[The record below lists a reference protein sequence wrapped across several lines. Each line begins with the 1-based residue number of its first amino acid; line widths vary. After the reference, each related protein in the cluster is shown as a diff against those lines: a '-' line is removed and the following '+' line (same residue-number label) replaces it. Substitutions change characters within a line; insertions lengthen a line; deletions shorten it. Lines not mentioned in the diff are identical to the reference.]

1 MIDATNGLKRVLPN
15 SHFSSYAAITASIF
29 AGTAICAREWLSE
42 KITSIALLNLGAS
55 SLCQIKSIYPNYPLL
70 QQPAMLDHPELEA
83 VIHQCSYD
91 LLQEPGILEHP
102 KIELIL
108 SKSSYTDHL
117 LQQPGILEHPQ
128 FELILSKSSIRSIDH
143 LLQQPGI
150 LEHPQFELIL
160 SKSFSGSI
168 DHLLKQ
174 PGILEH
180 PQFELILSKSSI
192 RSIDHLLKQPGI
204 LEHPQFELILSK
216 SFITSINE
224 MLKQPGILEHPQF
237 ELILSKSYSGSTD
250 HFLQQPGILD
260 HPKIELLLEKSSRKS
275 IDYLLQQPRIFEH
288 PNIELI
294 ANYLLKYPEILQHP
308 KIAFILEKSSCGSTN
323 HLLQRLE
330 IIRHPNRK
338 LILEKSNNLRAVAN
352 LPCDGCG
359 MFSVFHYLLGLMRDH
374 ETNIYSG
381 GIKINFGNKG
391 LYYDHTRGEENW
403 WNHYF
408 DPVNIVKIDNNKCAE
423 QAVQFDN
430 NEYGRLVNSIE
441 GVHGSLG
448 IPRKEANVL
457 FKKYFKLESGI
468 QAEID
473 RFAADHFSGI
483 HVISIHYRGTDKS
496 CNGGNCEARKV
507 TYEEMIENVQKY
519 IRENHLETFKIFVAA
534 DEEGF
539 VQRMQKE
546 FPGKIAV
553 SNARRSTDGQPLHF
567 NTKNPYETGR
577 EALIDCLLLAR
588 GDVLIRTSSNL
599 SKFATYINPD
609 MQVIEISQRWY
620 QNSAKGK

>member
-15 SHFSSYAAITASIF
+15 SYFSSYAAMTASIF
-29 AGTAICAREWLSE
+29 AGTAICASEWLSE
-42 KITSIALLNLGAS
+42 KIASIALLNLGAS

-91 LLQEPGILEHP
+91 LIQEPGILEHP

-108 SKSSYTDHL
+108 EKSPYTDHLLQEPGILEHPNLALILEKSFSESIDHLLAQPGILEHPNLALILEKSSRGSTDYFLKQPGILEHPNIAIILSKSSFGSTDHL
-117 LQQPGILEHPQ
+117 LQQPGILEHPDIAI
-128 FELILSKSSIRSIDH
+128 ILSKSSFGSTDH

-150 LEHPQFELIL
+150 LEYPNFALIL
-160 SKSFSGSI
+160 K
-168 DHLLKQ
+168 
-174 PGILEH
+174 
-180 PQFELILSKSSI
+180 KSSFKAI
-192 RSIDHLLKQPGI
+192 AH
-204 LEHPQFELILSK
+204 
-216 SFITSINE
+216 
-224 MLKQPGILEHPQF
+224 
-237 ELILSKSYSGSTD
+237 
-250 HFLQQPGILD
+250 
-260 HPKIELLLEKSSRKS
+260 
-275 IDYLLQQPRIFEH
+275 LLQQPRIFEN

-323 HLLQRLE
+323 HLLQRPE
-330 IIRHPNRK
+330 IIGHPNQE
-338 LILEKSNNLRAVAN
+338 LILEKSNNNLRAVAN

-381 GIKINFGNKG
+381 GIEINFGKNG
-391 LYYDHTRGEENW
+391 LYYDHARGEENW
-403 WNHYF
+403 WNYYF
-408 DPVNIVKIDNNKCAE
+408 DQVNIVNNNKCAE
-423 QAVQFDN
+423 QDIQFDIN
-430 NEYGRLVNSIE
+430 KYGRLADSIE

-448 IPRKEANVL
+448 VSRKEANAL

-468 QAEID
+468 QAEVD
-473 RFAADHFSGI
+473 RFAADHFSGT
-483 HVISIHYRGTDKS
+483 HVISVHYRGTDKS
-496 CNGGNCEARKV
+496 CNKGNCEARKV

-620 QNSAKGK
+620 QDSVKDT